1 MTKNNSNGLKLK
13 LNKLTFRQ
21 YMALVL
27 IYSKYVREK
36 RYPSMDEIKETT
48 GFKSDRMVDIT
59 LQSLTRK
66 GLIEYSKN
74 LGIKAKNEISEI
86 SGTFIDPLM
95 LVNEYT
101 TYAKIK
107 QKVNISKL
115 EKIDVPQLDVT
126 QPQLGIQFWDA
137 DNKENLISYLNNDK
151 KIFHRWYDY
160 LEDFPP
166 SLIFQKLTE
175 YNIRKNGIVLDPFAG
190 GGTTLVTANLLGI
203 NAIGIDVNPVASFVS
218 RVKTNWN
225 IDLVL
230 FRKEANKIVTDFYY
244 AQKHLKNVKLM
255 SDFIDSMGF
264 IESHQWLKPKT
275 LNEVAFM
282 KERIAE
288 LDDSQIKDLFK
299 LALIE
304 AAVESSNVSFCPGTS
319 FYPFRKRPEFIDA
332 FTHKI
337 KIMIEDIS
345 VIQRINSQFGKTTI
359 YTEDCRMSSKFLAKN
374 SVDFIISSPP
384 YPNDLEYTR
393 QTRLEMFLLDFVKN
407 LNDVQKIKKNMVKG
421 STKLIFKESASAIYV
436 EKFKS
441 VQEVANNIGRAL
453 SNKNWGWDY
462 PRMIKEYFGDMY
474 LAMKE
479 FRTILKPNAYALLVV
494 GDQTYKN
501 ILIPVGK
508 ILMEIAK
515 DLGYSSAGIE
525 LFRVRR
531 STVHNLPLNEEIV
544 ILKN

>member
-203 NAIGIDVNPVASFVS
+203 NAIGIDVNPVATFVS

-244 AQKHLKNVKLM
+244 AQKYLKNVKLK

-264 IESHQWLKPKT
+264 IESYQWLKPKT

-359 YTEDCRMSSKFLAKN
+359 YTEDCRKSSKFLAKN

-441 VQEVANNIGRAL
+441 VQEVANNIARAL
-453 SNKNWGWDY
+453 DNKNWGWDY
-462 PRMIKEYFGDMY
+462 SRMIKEYFGDMY